1 MQTISKR
8 TRGPS
13 ALWIVVAAGF
23 LSGCATAPGWRGQVS
38 ADGDQ
43 GALASDPAPPGQPA
57 FGDGGREGL
66 LRLAADV
73 EAHGQS
79 DVALS
84 LYRRAVTV
92 SAETPSAYVQLGD
105 ACQRAGKLDEAI
117 DAYRE
122 ALGKSP
128 DDATAMLGIGTALV
142 RKGKPEEG
150 LDPLFKAAPIVNTA
164 AAYDRL
170 GVAQTLVG
178 AFPQAET
185 SFDRAAELAP
195 DDLDIRTNSALAAA
209 LAGHDDTAVAT
220 IREVVGSERAELRHQ
235 RDFIIVL
242 GLIGRGAEAR
252 TAASSGLSQSELRSL
267 LARASTIRAM
277 TSPKARA
284 KALGTITG

>member
-1 MQTISKR
+1 M
-8 TRGPS
+8 RGPS

-23 LSGCATAPGWRGQVS
+23 LSACATAPELNALAS
-38 ADGDQ
+38 ADGDR
-43 GALASDPAPPGQPA
+43 GALASGDAPPGESA
-57 FGDGGREGL
+57 FGDGGRDRL
-66 LRLAADV
+66 LRLAADI

-92 SAETPSAYVQLGD
+92 SGETPGAYVQFGD

-117 DAYRE
+117 GAYRQ
-122 ALGKSP
+122 ALGKAP
-128 DDATAMLGIGTALV
+128 DDAEALLGIGTAMV

-150 LDPLFKAAPIVNTA
+150 LDPLIKAAPMVNTA

-178 AFPQAET
+178 AFPQAEA
-185 SFDRAAELAP
+185 SFDRAAALAP

-209 LAGHDDTAVAT
+209 LAGHDDTAAAT
-220 IREVVGSERAELRHQ
+220 MREVVGSQAAGLRHQ

-252 TAASSGLSQSELRSL
+252 TAASSGLSPNELRGL
-267 LARASTIRAM
+267 LARASAIRAM
-277 TSPKARA
+277 ASPKARA
-284 KALGTITG
+284 KAVGTITG

>member
-1 MQTISKR
+1 VR
-8 TRGPS
+8 RPS
-13 ALWIVVAAGF
+13 GFWILIAAGF
-23 LSGCATAPGWRGQVS
+23 LSACASVPESNGLAS
-38 ADGDQ
+38 ADADR
-43 GALASDPAPPGQPA
+43 GALASADTPQGPSA
-57 FGDGGREGL
+57 FKDGSPEGL
-66 LRLAADV
+66 LRLAADL
-73 EAHGQS
+73 ESHGQK
-79 DVALS
+79 DLALS
-84 LYRRAVTV
+84 VYRRAATV
-92 SAETPSAYVQLGD
+92 SGETPSAYVQLGD
-105 ACQRAGKLDEAI
+105 ACQRAGRLDEAI
-117 DAYRE
+117 GAYRQ

-128 DDATAMLGIGTALV
+128 DDAAALLAIGTALV

-150 LDPLFKAAPIVNTA
+150 LDPLVKAASIVNTA

-178 AFPQAET
+178 AFPQAEVA
-185 SFDRAAELAP
+185 FDKASALAP

-220 IREVVGSERAELRHQ
+220 MREVVSSQAAEVRHQ

-252 TAASSGLSQSELRSL
+252 TAASSGLSPNEQTSL
-267 LARASTIRAM
+267 LARAGSIRAI